1 MPSSREHKLHVGII
15 MDGNGRWAS
24 RRGLTRSEGH
34 RAGIDA
40 LRRVVRA
47 APDLNV
53 GTLTVHAFS
62 SDNWKRPQAETAE
75 LMAMFAHYL
84 DAETEDLVRDG
95 VRLSVIG
102 RRDRL
107 PDGLAAEIARSEA
120 VTEWGDALHLR
131 VAIDYSARDAILSA
145 AHEASHLPELTRD
158 AFASLLSQ
166 SAPDVDLLIRTS
178 GEQRLSDFLLW
189 ECAYAEFFFTPQLW
203 PDFDA
208 ADLAEAIEVYHRRE
222 RRFGALP
229 AETTAL
235 ANGQASASPA

>member
-1 MPSSREHKLHVGII
+1 MPSSRGHKLHVGII
-15 MDGNGRWAS
+15 MDGNGRWAR
-24 RRGLTRSEGH
+24 RRGLSRSEGH
-34 RAGIDA
+34 EAGIEA
-40 LRRVVRA
+40 LRRTVRA
-47 APDLNV
+47 APDMNI

-75 LMAMFAHYL
+75 LMAMFARYL

-107 PDGLAAEIARSEA
+107 PDGLAAEIERSEA
-120 VTEWGDALHLR
+120 ATEWGDALHLR

-145 AHEASHLPELTRD
+145 AQEAAQIPELTRET
-158 AFASLLSQ
+158 FASLLSH
-166 SAPDVDLLIRTS
+166 SGPDVDLLIRTS

-189 ECAYAEFFFTPQLW
+189 ECAYAEFFFTQQLW

-208 ADLAEAIEVYHRRE
+208 SDLAEAIEAYHRRE

-229 AETTAL
+229 ASAAL
-235 ANGQASASPA
+235 NGQASPA

>member
-1 MPSSREHKLHVGII
+1 MPSSRDHKLHVGII
-15 MDGNGRWAS
+15 MDGNGRWAQ
-24 RRGLTRSEGH
+24 RRGLSRSEGH
-34 RAGIDA
+34 AAGIEA

-47 APDLNV
+47 APDMNV

-75 LMAMFAHYL
+75 LMTMFARYL

-107 PDGLAAEIARSEA
+107 PGGLAGEIERSEA
-120 VTEWGDALHLR
+120 ATEWGDALHLR

-145 AHEASHLPELTRD
+145 AQEASHLPELTRD
-158 AFASLLSQ
+158 TFASLLSR

-189 ECAYAEFFFTPQLW
+189 ECAYAEFYFTQQLW

-208 ADLAEAIEVYHRRE
+208 ADLTEAIEAYHRRE

-229 AETTAL
+229 AEAL
-235 ANGQASASPA
+235 NGQAAAAPA